1 VARIPDHLIAEV
13 RERADIVGI
22 VGRYVTLKK
31 SGPRHWGLC
40 PFHNEKTPSF
50 QVHEEKQIFHCFGCG
65 FGGDVFSF
73 RTRHDGLDFPDAVR
87 AIAREVGVEILE
99 HGESGGGGATPLYR
113 ANESAL
119 GYFAGVL
126 RSDEGAEAR
135 RYLRSRGVTRELAQR
150 FQIGAAPARWDGLL
164 RHLERAAQP
173 REVAERAGL
182 VAQRRDGEGRYDR
195 FRGRVMFP
203 ILEPSGRVLGFGG
216 RQLHDDESGTPKYL
230 NTAETPVYRKGRVL
244 FGLPQALDAIRRAR
258 RVVVVEGYFDVLAL
272 HRAGVEETVAP
283 CGTALTAD
291 HGKRIR
297 RYAPEVVL
305 LFDGDEAGR
314 QAAERALPVLLAEG
328 LRVRAAF
335 LAPGD
340 DPDTFLERE
349 GAEALRACVDGAVP
363 LLRHLMDRQF
373 SRKTRER
380 LGAADV
386 AQVLAPLLQAVP
398 DPLERRDHLHEVA
411 TYLRL
416 EDAELDE
423 AVRGYTKSLAAR
435 ETPNAL
441 ESHIEE
447 EVKIDPVSRV
457 LLEALASHPDL
468 LDAVGR
474 VRLEWLPPGEGC
486 ELLGQVLSS
495 AAERGDEAV
504 SWLCS
509 ESAENLR
516 PGLRAALRRIV
527 MQAGPV
533 DRASALQAVRD
544 CLARLE
550 DCAMDEEMRDLRAR
564 IETCRD
570 PVERETL
577 LEKVQATL
585 ERRRRLRPVCA

>member
-1 VARIPDHLIAEV
+1 LIAEI

-40 PFHNEKTPSF
+40 PFHSEKTASF

-65 FGGDVFSF
+65 VGGDVFSF

-87 AIAREVGVEILE
+87 AIAREVGVEIPE
-99 HGESGGGGATPLYR
+99 RGDVDGGSLTPLYR

-119 GYFAGVL
+119 DYFLGVL
-126 RSDEGAEAR
+126 RADDGARAR
-135 RYLRSRGVTRELAQR
+135 RYLRSRGITRELAQR
-150 FQIGAAPARWDGLL
+150 FQIGAAPAKWDGLL
-164 RHLERAAQP
+164 RHLERAGQP
-173 REVAERAGL
+173 PAAAEKAGL
-182 VAQRRDGEGRYDR
+182 VAQRRDGDGRYDR
-195 FRGRVMFP
+195 FRGRVIFP
-203 ILEPSGRVLGFGG
+203 ILDPSGRVLGFGG
-216 RQLHDDESGTPKYL
+216 RQLDDEDGTPKYL
-230 NTAETPVYRKGRVL
+230 NTSETPVYRKSRVL
-244 FGLPQALDAIRRAR
+244 FGLPQALDAIRSAG

-272 HRAGVEETVAP
+272 HRAGIEQVVAP
-283 CGTALTAD
+283 CGTALTSD

-314 QAAERALPVLLAEG
+314 QAAERALPTLLAEG

-340 DPDTFLERE
+340 DPDTLLERE
-349 GAEALRACVDGAVP
+349 GPEALRACLEDAVP

-373 SRKTRER
+373 SRKTREQ
-380 LGAADV
+380 LGTADV
-386 AQVLAPLLQAVP
+386 AHVLAPLLEAVS
-398 DPLERRDHLHEVA
+398 DPLERRDHVHEVA

-423 AVRGYTKSLAAR
+423 AVRSYTQSRGTR
-435 ETPNAL
+435 ETPKAPAR
-441 ESHIEE
+441 HIEEE
-447 EVKIDPVSRV
+447 EVKIDAVSRA
-457 LLEALASHPDL
+457 LLEAAASHPDL
-468 LDAVGR
+468 VGVIGH
-474 VRLEWLPPGEGC
+474 VRLEWLPPGDGR
-486 ELLGQVLSS
+486 ELLGQLLSRAPALGS
-495 AAERGDEAV
+495 TAV

-509 ESAENLR
+509 EEAEELR
-516 PGLRAALRRIV
+516 PGLKAALRRIV
-527 MQAGPV
+527 MQAGSA

-550 DCAMDEEMRDLRAR
+550 DRALEQEMRDLRSQ

-570 PVERETL
+570 PAERETL
-577 LEKVQATL
+577 LERVQATL
-585 ERRRRLRPVCA
+585 ERRRTLTPTFA